1 MYYTGNVI
9 KILPQEVLHT
19 MIKKITTSVAT
30 LALSVGIISTAS
42 ATELA
47 QPSSPIQEPNQV
59 NSIITPYNNS
69 IYAEKIV
76 DYYKLDYPVAGSTPY
91 SIFVTKEVNGNK
103 YGGTLTRKSIVESGK
118 WGDWWRV
125 TYSGQLTRF
134 IE

>member
-1 MYYTGNVI
+1 
-9 KILPQEVLHT
+9 